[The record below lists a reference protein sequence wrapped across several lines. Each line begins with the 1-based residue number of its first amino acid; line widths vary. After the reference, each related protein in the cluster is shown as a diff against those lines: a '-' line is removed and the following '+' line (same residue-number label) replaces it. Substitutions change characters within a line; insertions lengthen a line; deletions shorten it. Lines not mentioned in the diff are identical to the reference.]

1 MKANRSFHRMR
12 AREAGIRYW
21 VLGTREEPGPLS
33 LNPSP
38 NPSLNPLGPAA
49 KPRRRLGLRLR
60 LGERSRGPHPNTQYP
75 IPSTPVLLLLLSSA
89 LLLFPQLPAQGIDAD
104 LQIVKK
110 ALDPEAAIDL
120 DGTLEAIETLRKAKS
135 DAERIKDVV
144 EVLAKLLERK
154 EPVQLS
160 EGRSRVP
167 PLMLLKAEAV
177 GTLHHLRDARA
188 LGALQ
193 AFRTRAHATRFY
205 PEEAVEQ
212 AIEDLSAAAAGAAEK
227 KEPQLPPGAWRERWK
242 KTEEGLRFLK
252 LADQMAYGSHGEA
265 NAARDQLL
273 HSGNPVVPFLTDCL
287 LHHEH
292 FVGRRSSA
300 YLLGWIDDPWT
311 VPDLIKALDEK
322 HENPL
327 WTIIYSLGLMEDQRA
342 TEKILPLL
350 DHQLDRIRV
359 AAAQALAR
367 LQDPRSVEPL
377 MAHFGKYETGRS
389 LARAAEALGE
399 IGDRRAM
406 PLMLKKMVCKYV
418 VIREYAAMAYG
429 KLATEEELEGLLTL
443 GLDGKLDAREIQ
455 LAFEEHFETDFP
467 YDDEAPVEQQ
477 IEALR
482 QRYQQIKEE
491 GFGDTR
497 SPERSA
503 TDREIEEGPME

>member
-1 MKANRSFHRMR
+1 VKTLRSFYSMGSR
-12 AREAGIRYW
+12 GKGVGYW
-21 VLGTREEPGPLS
+21 VLVREQPASLH

-38 NPSLNPLGPAA
+38 SPSLNPLSSAEQRWRLS
-49 KPRRRLGLRLR
+49 PR
-60 LGERSRGPHPNTQYP
+60 PNTQYP
-75 IPSTPVLLLLLSSA
+75 IPSTLLLLCC
-89 LLLFPQLPAQGIDAD
+89 LLIFPQLYAQGIDAD
-104 LQIVKK
+104 LQVARK
-110 ALDPEAAIDL
+110 ALDPKVALDL
-120 DGTLEAIETLRKAKS
+120 DETLDAIEALRKAKS
-135 DAERIKDVV
+135 DAERRKDVV
-144 EVLAKLLERK
+144 DVLAKLLERK

-167 PLMLLKAEAV
+167 PLMLLKSEAV

-188 LGALQ
+188 LGPLQ
-193 AFRTRAHATRFY
+193 AFRTRSHAARFF

-212 AIEDLSAAAAGAAEK
+212 ALEDLSAVAAGAAEK
-227 KEPQLPPGAWRERWK
+227 KEPELLPGEWRERWK
-242 KTEEGLRFLK
+242 KTEEGRRFLELGDK
-252 LADQMAYGSHGEA
+252 MAYGSHGEA
-265 NAARDQLL
+265 SAARTKLL

-327 WTIIYSLGLMEDQRA
+327 WTIIYSLGLMEDKRA

-350 DHQLDRIRV
+350 DHKLDRIRV

-367 LQDPRSVEPL
+367 LRDPRSVEPL
-377 MAHFGKYETGRS
+377 MTHFSRYETGRS

-429 KLATEEELEGLLTL
+429 KLATEEELEGLLKL
-443 GLDGKLDAREIQ
+443 GLDGKLDGREIQ
-455 LAFEEHFETDFP
+455 LAFEEHFESDFP

-477 IEALR
+477 MEAIR

-491 GFGDTR
+491 GFEDTR
-497 SPERSA
+497 KPERST
-503 TDREIEEGPME
+503 TDKEIEEGPME